1 MSSSTT
7 DVTAMAA
14 LGHDEAMDLAESEWD
29 RVLALVDSL
38 GSDDWSRPTDCPQ
51 WDVKAMLGHML
62 GMLEL
67 QADPADRVRQI
78 SAAAEVA
85 ARTGCL
91 RLDAL
96 TAQQVKEHETL
107 TPNDLRQALHAA
119 APRGLVAR
127 RAITAEQRATPYL
140 PELPGEGAW
149 TVGYLFDVIHTRDP
163 WIHRVDICRAA
174 GREMVSTAEH
184 DGRLV
189 ADVVAE
195 WAARHGKPFTL
206 TLTGPAGGLFSSG
219 EGGDHLE
226 LDAVEFC
233 RVLSGRAQGSGLLA
247 THLAF

>member
-1 MSSSTT
+1 MIARTT
-7 DVTAMAA
+7 AVTAIPA
-14 LGHDEAMDLAESEWD
+14 LAHEEAMDLAEAEWA
-29 RVLALVDSL
+29 RVLALVDAL
-38 GSDDWSRPTDCPQ
+38 DTDDWAQQTDCPR

-85 ARTGCL
+85 GRTGCL
-91 RLDAL
+91 RLDAM

-107 TPNDLRQALHAA
+107 TPDELRKALHAA
-119 APRGLVAR
+119 APRGIAAR
-127 RAITAEQRATPYL
+127 RATTAEQRATPYL

-163 WIHRVDICRAA
+163 WIHRVDICRAT
-174 GREMVSTAEH
+174 GREMVITAEH

-189 ADVVAE
+189 ADVVAD
-195 WAARHGKPFTL
+195 WAARHGQPFAL
-206 TLTGPAGGLFSSG
+206 TLTGPAGGSFSSG
-219 EGGDHLE
+219 QGGDPLE

-233 RVLSGRAQGSGLLA
+233 RVLSGRARGSGLLA
-247 THLAF
+247 THVAF